1 MSAGAAKLK
10 SVKKMRFR
18 DPGPRKQSQPD
29 RGTRSVPGPD
39 SGSAAPRGAGVRL
52 NKYLASAG
60 VASRRGADRL
70 VFDGRVR
77 VNGAVVENPA
87 TAVRAGRDRVEVDG
101 RAVGQR
107 QASVYL
113 LLNKPAGV
121 VTTASDPQGRRTV
134 LDLVEAGGT
143 RLYPVGRL
151 DFDSEGLLFL
161 MNDGRLAFRLTHP
174 RYEVE
179 KTYRAELDGPLEDL
193 ALQQIRQGL
202 VLEDGPTRPAE
213 ARRVP
218 GSGGR
223 VLDVTIHEGRN
234 RQVRRMFEAVG
245 RSVVRLRRIRFA
257 GVELG
262 GLAPGRWRA
271 LRHAEV
277 LALKKL
283 VGLGGS

>member
-1 MSAGAAKLK
+1 MSKRPRDGGPGHRVRPDSRQPAPTDRSDAGA
-10 SVKKMRFR
+10 
-18 DPGPRKQSQPD
+18 PPRQ
-29 RGTRSVPGPD
+29 
-39 SGSAAPRGAGVRL
+39 AGVRL
-52 NKYLASAG
+52 NKYLAAAG
-60 VASRRGADRL
+60 VASRRGADQL
-70 VFDGRVR
+70 IFDGRVR
-77 VNGAVVENPA
+77 VNGAVVDNPA
-87 TAVRAGRDRVEVDG
+87 VAVRAGRDRVELDG

-107 QASVYL
+107 QPAVYI

-121 VTTASDPQGRRTV
+121 VTTARDPQGRRTV
-134 LDLVEAGGT
+134 LDLVDVGGT

-151 DFDSEGLLFL
+151 DYDSEGLLFL

-174 RYEVE
+174 RYDVE

-193 ALQQIRQGL
+193 ALRQIRQGL

-218 GSGGR
+218 GTGGR
-223 VLDVTIHEGRN
+223 VLDVTIREGRN

-245 RSVVRLRRIRFA
+245 RSVVKLRRIRFA

-262 GLAPGRWRA
+262 GLATGRWRA